1 MFIFLFLAALLWIST
16 TAYEVS
22 LSRFQLRE
30 PPVSL
35 ARRLFSSVP
44 RRPWLLKHVDLTIG
58 SKTVLPIIGNSGS
71 GKTLLAE
78 AFYVGLGGAG
88 RDTAGLFDDVAIS
101 IVPAGVTLTPVWIDR
116 FSLKLGGSSDLA
128 VSLMYLERIKELIA
142 GSLGDSRVDDNKYSS
157 DNKIFLCFDEAVDA
171 ESREVREAVRLQVE
185 NLCRENDWVALWIT
199 HRRED
204 ISSRVAVEMVG
215 GRLTYIDK

>member
-1 MFIFLFLAALLWIST
+1 MLMFLFLAALWVST
-16 TAYEVS
+16 VTAYEVS

-116 FSLKLGGSSDLA
+116 FSLKLGGSSELA

-142 GSLGDSRVDDNKYSS
+142 ASLGDSRVV

-185 NLCRENDWVALWIT
+185 DLCRENDWVALWIT

-204 ISSRVAVEMVG
+204 ISSCVAVHMVG